1 MHTRQL
7 ECFLTL
13 MRHGTMTRAA
23 EMLGISQPAV
33 SHTITNLE
41 RQLGFALFVRRS
53 GRLQPTPE
61 AKLFHDHANRAVEAL
76 ERAAQAAEE
85 IRAGQRGYLSIAAY
99 ASMSISLLPRIV
111 SLFTASRPHVR
122 VKIISRP
129 TETVRQL
136 ISTQQFD
143 LAIAE
148 MPLDYPGN
156 RMEVFSYECQ
166 CMMPPDH
173 PLAAKSVITPADLDG
188 EPFVS
193 LFRGDP
199 IHQQLAVAFSKY
211 GAHWNIVAET
221 EFFSTACELV
231 EAGCGVGIIDP
242 VVSTPFTGNVVKRPF
257 RPVIEYGVAILLP
270 PFEELSEIAQDF
282 VALLREHLKP

>member
-1 MHTRQL
+1 MQTRQL

-33 SHTITNLE
+33 SHIITNLE
-41 RQLGFALFVRRS
+41 EELGFALFVRRS
-53 GRLQPTPE
+53 GRLQPTAE
-61 AKLFHDHANRAVEAL
+61 AKLFQDQANSAVEAL
-76 ERAAQAAEE
+76 EHAVRAAEE
-85 IRAGQRGYLSIAAY
+85 IRAGQRGHLSIAAY

-111 SLFTASRPHVR
+111 SLFTIDRPNVR

-129 TETVRQL
+129 SETVRQL
-136 ISTQQFD
+136 ISAQQFD

-148 MPLDYPGN
+148 LPLDYPSN

-166 CMMPPDH
+166 CIMPLDH
-173 PLAAKSVITPADLDG
+173 PLAGKSVITPADLDG

-211 GAHWNIVAET
+211 GARWNVVAET

-257 RPVIEYGVAILLP
+257 RPAIDYAVAILYP
-270 PFEELSEIAQDF
+270 PFQELSEIARDF
-282 VALLREHLKP
+282 VTLLRQHLKP

>member
-33 SHTITNLE
+33 SQTITNLE

-76 ERAAQAAEE
+76 ERAAQAAQE

-111 SLFTASRPHVR
+111 SLFTANRPHVR

-129 TETVRQL
+129 TETERQL

-173 PLAAKSVITPADLDG
+173 PLAEKSVITPADLDG

-270 PFEELSEIAQDF
+270 PFEELSEIAQEF

>member
-41 RQLGFALFVRRS
+41 EQLGFLLFVRRS

-61 AKLFHDHANRAVEAL
+61 ARLFHDHAHRAVEAL
-76 ERAAQAAEE
+76 ERASHAAEE
-85 IRAGQRGYLSIAAY
+85 IRLGQRGHLSIAAY

-111 SLFTASRPHVR
+111 SLFTAHRPHVR

-129 TETVRQL
+129 SETVRQL

-148 MPLDYPGN
+148 LPLDYPGN

-166 CMMPPDH
+166 CMIPPDH
-173 PLAAKSVITPADLDG
+173 PLAEKAVITPADLDG
-188 EPFVS
+188 VPFVS

-199 IHQQLAVAFSKY
+199 IYQQLAAAFSKY
-211 GAHWNIVAET
+211 GAKWNVVAET

-242 VVSTPFTGNVVKRPF
+242 VVSNPFSGNVVKRPF
-257 RPVIEYGVAILLP
+257 LPTINYDIAVLRP
-270 PFEELSEIAQDF
+270 PFEELSEIAKEF
-282 VALLREHLKP
+282 VVLLREHLTE

>member
-33 SHTITNLE
+33 SQTIINLE

-76 ERAAQAAEE
+76 ERAAQAAQE

-111 SLFTASRPHVR
+111 SLFTANRPHVR

-156 RMEVFSYECQ
+156 RMEIFSYECQ
-166 CMMPPDH
+166 CMMPSDH
-173 PLAAKSVITPADLDG
+173 PLAEKSVITPADLDG

-270 PFEELSEIAQDF
+270 PFEELSEIAQEF